1 MPGTRKAGP
10 RDQRRT
16 AHRSA
21 ARRRHRK
28 SPAPSRSAHPKRPH
42 HRRRAPGGTFPPDTP
57 RRDLT
62 GLVLAP
68 GFIDVHSHADN
79 APLLTTDD
87 TTKILQGVTT
97 EVVGNC
103 GFSLAPFST
112 DNATP
117 SRHSCDDCSHRWT
130 SPGPASPTSSPPPT
144 RPVTSPT
151 TARSSA
157 TAPSAS
163 PRSAWPT

>member
-1 MPGTRKAGP
+1 MTELLTGALLADGTGHPLRPADVIIDNGRITAVEPPGTLP
-10 RDQRRT
+10 E
-16 AHRSA
+16 
-21 ARRRHRK
+21 
-28 SPAPSRSAHPKRPH
+28 H
-42 HRRRAPGGTFPPDTP
+42 HP

-79 APLLTTDD
+79 APLLTEDD

-103 GFSLAPFST
+103 GFSLAPRST
-112 DNATP
+112 THAEVHDGFLQRLFPPLDVTWN
-117 SRHSCDDCSHRWT
+117 R
-130 SPGPASPTSSPPPT
+130 SPNSSTPPT
-144 RPVTSPT
+144 PQVTSPT
-151 TARSSA
+151 TARSSV

-163 PRSAWPT
+163 PPPA